1 MNRCVLHPLHYKTNS
16 IFVQDW
22 ESDPV
27 TCGQS
32 GARTAPPATVAL
44 ARLMHYARAL
54 GGAMNTKLLQC
65 ATPL

>member
-1 MNRCVLHPLHYKTNS
+1 MNHCTLHPLHYKTNS
-16 IFVQDW
+16 FVSEIGNQTQY
-22 ESDPV
+22 P
-27 TCGQS
+27 GQS
-32 GARTAPPATVAL
+32 GAKTAPPATVAL